1 MIISSNILQSKFQ
14 NMPMQHPM
22 NIQTMFVTGEF
33 CDCVRLHLR
42 CCVKHK
48 QIKIIIFKID
58 TALNSSRLVAV
69 LFCCSHWW
77 LNIYRLFSYS
87 VYAICYFDINKNHSV
102 QIASNMFCVF
112 FSVALKKM
120 KENIYFALHFSH
132 DIVSSRVPRKL

>member
-14 NMPMQHPM
+14 NMHMQHPM
-22 NIQTMFVTGEF
+22 NIQTMFATGEF
-33 CDCVRLHLR
+33 CDCLRLHLR

-48 QIKIIIFKID
+48 QIKINIFKID
-58 TALNSSRLVAV
+58 IEACRCFIL
-69 LFCCSHWW
+69 LFTIYWW

-87 VYAICYFDINKNHSV
+87 VYAVCYFDKKNHVV

-132 DIVSSRVPRKL
+132 DIVSTRVPRKL